1 MRRYPFWKGL
11 ALLTLIALAGCAVPP
26 APVTTPEPAMPEPQN
41 TQPAEPEMS
50 SAAVKSDKAR
60 VTDPQVSE
68 EAVAA
73 LAAGNNR
80 FALDLYRQLSD
91 EQGNLFFSPYSI
103 SLALA
108 MTQAGAEGQTLE
120 EMNQVLHFD
129 LPKEDLHP
137 AFNALDQALA
147 EHAAEV
153 PDPEQ
158 TPFTLRI
165 ANSIWG
171 QKDYA
176 FLPEFLDL
184 LAENYGAGLRVVDF
198 QSNPEAARLVI
209 NDWIAEQSEQ
219 KIEDLIPQGAIN
231 EVTRMV
237 LANAVY
243 FNAAWL
249 FPFYEGNTEPGT
261 FNPLVG
267 EPVEVPM
274 MRQSAN
280 FGYASGGG
288 WEVVELPYVSRSLV
302 MDLIVPAAGEFS
314 RVESELD
321 YDRLMAMLDEVSYG
335 DVRLTMPKF
344 EFESEIALAE
354 NLKALGMQTAFS
366 DAADFSG
373 MTGTDELFIQDA
385 LHKAFVAVD
394 EAGTEAAAATAV
406 IVGAK
411 GAPINPPEVVVDRPF
426 IFAIRDRSSGT
437 VLFLGR
443 VVELQ
448 P

>member
-73 LAAGNNR
+73 LAAGNTR

-184 LAENYGAGLRVVDF
+184 LAENYGAGLRAVDF
-198 QSNPEAARLVI
+198 QSNPEAAALVI

-219 KIEDLIPQGAIN
+219 KIEDLIPGSHQRGDPHGAGQCG
-231 EVTRMV
+231 V
-237 LANAVY
+237 LQRRLAV
-243 FNAAWL
+243 
-249 FPFYEGNTEPGT
+249 PFYEGNTEPGT

-267 EPVEVPM
+267 EPVEVLM

-394 EAGTEAAAATAV
+394 EAGTEV
-406 IVGAK
+406 L
-411 GAPINPPEVVVDRPF
+411 PRP
-426 IFAIRDRSSGT
+426 R
-437 VLFLGR
+437 
-443 VVELQ
+443 
-448 P
+448 